1 MEFTER
7 EFGDVKWKMK
17 REKEER
23 ERRERQK
30 TEEMI

>member
-23 ERRERQK
+23 ERRER
-30 TEEMI
+30 